1 MLNTEVS
8 RLLGM
13 IRDSLLQSALALT
26 AASVLSFFLVPKQ
39 TEVIVD
45 NGLPV
50 QMMTLGGKDNP
61 KAVYIST
68 KKRKINPMPA
78 LLSVGAAV
86 AAAVIKIKYDND
98 NNIISD

>member
-8 RLLGM
+8 RLLGL
-13 IRDSLLQSALALT
+13 IRDALLQSAVALI

-45 NGLPV
+45 NGIPV

-68 KKRKINPMPA
+68 KKRKINPLPA
-78 LLSVGAAV
+78 LFSIGAA
-86 AAAVIKIKYDND
+86 AAAAIFKIKFDND